1 MSKKIMA
8 SLAAGVILI
17 GAGVVFSIVSTPAI
31 AVAGEDSADDGAAPR
46 VIGFLQ
52 RVLDKL
58 VAEGTIEEQD
68 AEAVLSAVEDELA
81 ELREQRPE
89 LGAQPRRHLL
99 RMGAR
104 IGALLDDGGISQ
116 EEYDSL
122 PEDSRLRDIDVG
134 DALDDGLIT
143 PEELR
148 EILRE
153 HRRG

>member
-8 SLAAGVILI
+8 SLAAAVILI
-17 GAGVVFSIVSTPAI
+17 GAGIVFSIVSTPAI

-52 RVLDKL
+52 RVLDQL

-81 ELREQRPE
+81 ELREQRHE
-89 LGAQPRRHLL
+89 LARPRRHLL

-116 EEYDSL
+116 DEYDSL